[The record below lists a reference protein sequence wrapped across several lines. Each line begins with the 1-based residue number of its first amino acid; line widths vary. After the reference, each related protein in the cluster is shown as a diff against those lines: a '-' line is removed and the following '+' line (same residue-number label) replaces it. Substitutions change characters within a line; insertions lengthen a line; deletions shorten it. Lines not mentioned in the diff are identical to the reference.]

1 MKYLTKYI
9 DKLFLALRFKKRRIP
24 VSPFLLLKKLQESQ
38 YWERDQLQKYQLK
51 KLNGLIQEAQNGT
64 IYYKN
69 KINGND
75 SIYKDLKS
83 FSENFPQ
90 LSKNKIVENSKDLL
104 NDQLANRFKHSTSG
118 STGQPLT
125 IELSGLAEAYR
136 FAAKMRFYNWWGV
149 DFYDKSVLIWKINR
163 SNENP
168 LSLSEK
174 FSNKIKNRLDVDIF
188 NLNDKTIY
196 TYVDQIDNFNPKIIR
211 SYKSGLYEF
220 ARLMEKH
227 NLQFKKAKLKVAI
240 VTSEIL
246 LENEREYIES
256 VLKCKVANEYGAAEG
271 GFYACECPEGSMH
284 INEETNFIA
293 TDINNNAFVTE
304 LFNNSM
310 PLINYKNDDKI
321 VISNDYCTCGRT
333 SRLIS
338 SIEGRTGDYI
348 LCPDGTKK
356 NSFILAYIIR
366 ESVEDGFKGSVKQ
379 YRIIQNKNKFL
390 LEFIAGKNYNT
401 KVSEIIKKRM
411 YKEIGKEIEIEIKL
425 VPQIQR
431 EKSGKLRIFIRES

>member
-1 MKYLTKYI
+1 MKYLIKYI
-9 DKLFLALRFKKRRIP
+9 GKIFLVIRFKKRNLP
-24 VSPFLLLKKLQESQ
+24 VNPFLLLRKLQKSQ
-38 YWERDQLQKYQLK
+38 YWKRDQMQKYQLQQ
-51 KLNGLIQEAQNGT
+51 LYSLINDAKNGT

-69 KINGND
+69 KINDNN
-75 SIYKDLKS
+75 SVFKDLNS
-83 FSENFPQ
+83 FSKKFPQ
-90 LSKNKIVENSKDLL
+90 LSKNKIIENSNDLL
-104 NDQLANRFKHSTSG
+104 NNQLVNRFKHSTSG

-125 IELSGLAEAYR
+125 IEISGLAEAYR

-149 DFYDKSVLIWKINR
+149 DFYDKSVLIWKING
-163 SNENP
+163 SNENIYA
-168 LSLSEK
+168 LSKKLNK
-174 FSNKIKNRLDVDIF
+174 KIKNRLDVDIF
-188 NLNDKTIY
+188 DLNDKTIF

-246 LENEREYIES
+246 MENERRYMES
-256 VLKCKVANEYGAAEG
+256 VFKCRVANEYGAAEG

-284 INEETNFIA
+284 INEETNYIA

-338 SIEGRTGDYI
+338 TIEGRIGDYI

-356 NSFILAYIIR
+356 NSLILAYIIR
-366 ESVEDGFKGSVKQ
+366 ESVEDGFKGSIKQ
-379 YRIIQNKNKFL
+379 YRIIQNRNKFL
-390 LEFIAGKNYNT
+390 LEFVAGKYYNT
-401 KVSEIIKKRM
+401 KVLEVIKKRM
-411 YKEIGKEIEIEIKL
+411 YKEIGKEIEIEVKL
-425 VPQIQR
+425 VPKIQR
-431 EKSGKLRIFIRES
+431 EKSGKQRIFIRES